1 MIGNCTHVFTS
12 RLFLF
17 SKRLI
22 FQFKSILML
31 SLFLFIRH
39 RYFLINNN
47 GFVSFSPIMEQ
58 SPADETAVSHMALP
72 SDRLGTIV
80 GEGLASAQLCSTS
93 STTLVQAPPPGVLS
107 FRDQTISTRTTL
119 DTDQEQPPKS
129 KSPFSI
135 KREPFK
141 ILEDLDEPAQ
151 NPVGDVPMSPEG
163 TLKPDWLSIGSP
175 EVPPETDLDAFLSPC
190 RPKRADVPMT
200 PEPPLCTAVPMS
212 PATAPQSDG
221 GRCLDVSMNS
231 PTPARAAGPPLVS
244 DPWDND
250 LISDLLSALTPPL
263 PSHPHYITWSCNM
276 PAIGPRMTITMGT
289 PALAV
294 KSFLS
299 VSSLIIFLVIGKA
312 SLRVDCILG
321 EGAFATVYQA
331 TNPATLEKVVLK
343 VRGGGVTCVHPAAAE
358 TYLQR
363 LCPLSLQVQKPA
375 NPWEFYINTQLDARL
390 QPHTR
395 HLFSNIRSAHL
406 FNNGSVLLAQL
417 HNYGTLLVGICC
429 YVTLMTERLLTST

>member
-1 MIGNCTHVFTS
+1 MFLPCFPVF
-12 RLFLF
+12 FLLKVF
-17 SKRLI
+17 NKRLI

-39 RYFLINNN
+39 RCFLINKN

-58 SPADETAVSHMALP
+58 SPAEETAIGHMAPP

-80 GEGLASAQLCSTS
+80 DEGLASAQLCSTS

-107 FRDQTISTRTTL
+107 FREQTISSRTTL

-129 KSPFSI
+129 KSSFSI

-175 EVPPETDLDAFLSPC
+175 EGPPETDLDAFLSPC
-190 RPKRADVPMT
+190 RPKHADVPMT

-212 PATAPQSDG
+212 PAAAPHSDG

-231 PTPARAAGPPLVS
+231 PTPARTAGPPLVS
-244 DPWDND
+244 DPWDDD
-250 LISDLLSALTPPL
+250 LISHLLSALTPPL
-263 PSHPHYITWSCNM
+263 SSHPHYITWSCHM
-276 PAIGPRMTITMGT
+276 PAISPRMTITMGT
-289 PALAV
+289 TAPAV

-299 VSSLIIFLVIGKA
+299 VSSLITFLVVGKA

-331 TNPATLEKVVLK
+331 TNPATLEKMVLK
-343 VRGGGVTCVHPAAAE
+343 VQGGGVTRVHPAAAE
-358 TYLQR
+358 TSLQR

-395 HLFSNIRSAHL
+395 HLFSHIRSAHL

-417 HNYGTLLVGICC
+417 HNYGTLLVGNC
-429 YVTLMTERLLTST
+429 